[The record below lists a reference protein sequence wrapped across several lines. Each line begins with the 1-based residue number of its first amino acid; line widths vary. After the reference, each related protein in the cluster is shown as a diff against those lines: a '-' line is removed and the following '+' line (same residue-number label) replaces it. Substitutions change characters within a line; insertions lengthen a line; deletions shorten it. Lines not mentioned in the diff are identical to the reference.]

1 MNAAPAEVRRVVAAT
16 AAVAAA
22 SIALS
27 LVPGSTRLGALLAG
41 QAPIPAFTLAKI
53 ALLAAAA
60 RWSAM
65 NRARLDLDHPA
76 REPWGLLALGFG
88 GLAAGHLSLG
98 LEQLAW
104 ERPPFPFVSDALF
117 VPADALLVA
126 ALHGFVVAYRSSG
139 LFPDAGTRRAAL
151 LFGAAAAAVVAGVV
165 ITTVRLPVPWAERA
179 TDVVYAALDLGLL
192 VPLALLVRFARQ
204 LGGPV
209 GLAWRVLLGAFI
221 VLTAADVAIG
231 YLDALGIGPSYLAAQ
246 LPFVVAYGL
255 AAAGSRMQL
264 AVIEG

>member
-1 MNAAPAEVRRVVAAT
+1 MRPAPAGVRRVVGVT
-16 AAVAAA
+16 AAVAGA

-27 LVPGSTRLGALLAG
+27 LVPASTSLGAVLAG
-41 QAPIPAFTLAKI
+41 PASVPGFTLAKI

-65 NRARLDLDHPA
+65 NRALLDPGHPA

-88 GLAAGHLSLG
+88 GLAAGHLALG
-98 LEQLAW
+98 IEQLAW

-139 LFPDAGTRRAAL
+139 LFSDAGTRRAAAV
-151 LFGAAAAAVVAGVV
+151 FAAAAVAVTAGVV
-165 ITTVRLPVPWAERA
+165 TTTVRLPVPWAERA
-179 TDVVYAALDLGLL
+179 TDVVYAVLDLGLL

-209 GLAWRVLLGAFI
+209 GHAWRVLLGAFV
-221 VLTAADVAIG
+221 VLTAADVSIG